1 MYLCMNECN
10 YVGRY
15 WCIEC
20 ACTYE
25 IPTPLSFLFCYC
37 CKGQERILM
46 YVCRYLCIGF
56 VLCMCMIPT
65 TCRLGRKSFTY
76 KSGEDTN
83 CRHYCHVKFAKI
95 AHLPISWKAFWV
107 FFFIFQKAWGQYC
120 DVWYLSL
127 CNFSDFTP
135 KNFDGFCSAYKHQPQ
150 VYMLTIISTI
160 V

>member
-107 FFFIFQKAWGQYC
+107 FFSFFKKPGVNIVTCDIYLYVIFPILRQKTLT
-120 DVWYLSL
+120 VFVLL
-127 CNFSDFTP
+127 TNINPKFT
-135 KNFDGFCSAYKHQPQ
+135 CWQ
-150 VYMLTIISTI
+150 
-160 V
+160 